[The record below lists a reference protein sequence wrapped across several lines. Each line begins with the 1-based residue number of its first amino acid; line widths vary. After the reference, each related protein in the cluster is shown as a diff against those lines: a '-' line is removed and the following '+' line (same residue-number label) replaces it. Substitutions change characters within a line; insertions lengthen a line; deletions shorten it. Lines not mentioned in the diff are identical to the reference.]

1 MQVIDGR
8 KIKKEISSRLKNQ
21 PRPEKRLAAI
31 LFGNDPLSEIFIKE
45 KEKAA
50 QELGVDF
57 KIYKFAEKLSN
68 DEARK
73 EIAKIAS
80 QKPVGGIIIQLP
92 LPEYLNGRYVLNVIP
107 QEKDVD
113 VLGERAL
120 GAFYANRNPVMP
132 PPAGAAEEILKA
144 ANFQLLHSKVGV
156 VGLGFLIGRPISLWL
171 IGKAKEIYLLASQS
185 DLGILKM
192 ADLAISGVGK
202 AGLIKPDML
211 KDGAGMIDFGYEKVN
226 GVVKGDFDTGAGGAG
241 KLSFYTATPG
251 GTGPIVVAKIFE
263 NFYKL
268 NSELR

>member
-1 MQVIDGR
+1 MRVDGR
-8 KIKKEISSRLKNQ
+8 KIKNEIFARLKNQ

-31 LFGNDPLSEIFIKE
+31 LFGNDRLSEIFIKE

-50 QELGVDF
+50 KELGVDF

-68 DEARK
+68 DEARN
-73 EIAKIAS
+73 EISKIAL
-80 QKPVGGIIIQLP
+80 QKPVGGVIVQLP

-107 QEKDVD
+107 REKDVD

-132 PPAGAAEEILKA
+132 PPAGAAEEILTTY
-144 ANFQLLHSKVGV
+144 NLQLTTLNVAV
-156 VGLGFLIGRPISLWL
+156 VGLGFLIGRPIGLWL

-185 DLGILKM
+185 DLGILKH
-192 ADLAISGVGK
+192 ADLVISGVGK
-202 AGLIKPDML
+202 AGLIKPEIL
-211 KDGAGMIDFGYEKVN
+211 KDGAGVIDFGYEEVN
-226 GVVKGDFDTGAGGAG
+226 GRVKGDFDVSQLSNVESQ
-241 KLSFYTATPG
+241 LSFYTPTPG

-268 NSELR
+268 NS